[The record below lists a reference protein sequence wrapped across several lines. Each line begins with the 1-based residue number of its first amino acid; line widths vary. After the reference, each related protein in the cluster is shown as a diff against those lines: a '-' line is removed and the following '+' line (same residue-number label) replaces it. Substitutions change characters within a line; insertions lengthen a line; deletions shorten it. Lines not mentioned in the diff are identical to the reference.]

1 MAIVINTM
9 QLDEVDKQILD
20 ILSRDGRITSAEI
33 AKRLGVST
41 STITRKTKR
50 MEAAGIIRGYVGII
64 EDEHL
69 GKTARAVLML
79 KMTGR
84 DDTTNIMEAISE
96 NDDICNIY
104 ETMGNYDAILTVC
117 SHNES
122 KIYEM
127 IKYLRALDGV
137 LWVDFASIVNR
148 KKVLKMI
155 LS

>member
-1 MAIVINTM
+1 MT
-9 QLDEVDKQILD
+9 QLDEVDKQILG
-20 ILSRDGRITSAEI
+20 ILSFEGRITAAEI
-33 AKRLGVST
+33 AKRLEVST
-41 STITRKTKR
+41 STITRKIKR
-50 MEAAGIIRGYVGII
+50 METAGIIRGYVGII
-64 EDEHL
+64 EDEQL

-79 KMTGR
+79 KMTGH
-84 DDTTNIMEAISE
+84 DDASNIMDAISG

-117 SHNES
+117 SHNET

-127 IKYLRALDGV
+127 IKYLRSLDGV

>member
-1 MAIVINTM
+1 MPF
-9 QLDEVDKQILD
+9 DEVDEQILD
-20 ILSRDGRITSAEI
+20 ILSRDGRITAVEI
-33 AKRLGVST
+33 AKRLEVST
-41 STITRKTKR
+41 STITRKIKR
-50 MEAAGIIRGYVGII
+50 MEAAGIIRGYVAII

-79 KMTGR
+79 KLTGQ
-84 DDTTNIMEAISE
+84 DDATNIMEAICQ

-117 SHNES
+117 SHNEN

-127 IKYLRALDGV
+127 IKYLRSLEGV

-148 KKVLKMI
+148 KKVLKKI

>member
-1 MAIVINTM
+1 MPF
-9 QLDEVDKQILD
+9 DEVDEQILD
-20 ILSRDGRITSAEI
+20 ILSRDGRITAVEI
-33 AKRLGVST
+33 AKRLEVST
-41 STITRKTKR
+41 STITRKIKR
-50 MEAAGIIRGYVGII
+50 MEAAGIIRGYVAII

-79 KMTGR
+79 KMTGQ
-84 DDTTNIMEAISE
+84 DDATNIMEAICQ

-117 SHNES
+117 SHNEN

-127 IKYLRALDGV
+127 IKYLRSLEGV

-148 KKVLKMI
+148 KKVLKKI

>member
-1 MAIVINTM
+1 MP
-9 QLDEVDKQILD
+9 LDEVDEQILD
-20 ILSRDGRITSAEI
+20 ILSRDGRITAVEI
-33 AKRLGVST
+33 AKRLEVST
-41 STITRKTKR
+41 STITRKIKR

-79 KMTGR
+79 KMTGQ
-84 DDTTNIMEAISE
+84 DDATNIMEVICQ

-117 SHNES
+117 SHNEN

-127 IKYLRALDGV
+127 IKYLRSLEEV

-148 KKVLKMI
+148 KKVLKKI

>member
-1 MAIVINTM
+1 M
-9 QLDEVDKQILD
+9 QLDKVDTQILE
-20 ILSRDGRITSAEI
+20 ILSKDGRITAAEI

-41 STITRKTKR
+41 STVTRKTKR
-50 MEAAGIIRGYVGII
+50 METEGIIQGYVGII
-64 EDEHL
+64 EDEQL

-84 DDTTNIMEAISE
+84 DDASNIMDVISG

-117 SHNES
+117 SHSET

-127 IKYLRALDGV
+127 IKYLRSLDGV